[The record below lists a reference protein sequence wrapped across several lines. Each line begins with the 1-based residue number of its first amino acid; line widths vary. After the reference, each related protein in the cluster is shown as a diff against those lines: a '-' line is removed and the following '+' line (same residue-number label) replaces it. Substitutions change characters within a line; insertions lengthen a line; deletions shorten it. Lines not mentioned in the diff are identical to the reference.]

1 MCIIPG
7 DVRDEKPRKLVKL
20 VVLLKLLRDLEDA
33 KLRLKS
39 NGSSILT
46 DISNIRDHFSFT
58 IIKETI
64 KFSYIL

>member
-7 DVRDEKPRKLVKL
+7 DVEDEKPRKLVKL

-33 KLRLKS
+33 KLRPKS

-46 DISNIRDHFSFT
+46 DISNIRDRFSFT

-64 KFSYIL
+64 